1 MLNYVCV
8 DPRPGHC
15 AEERAVEMNRPRRP
29 RVECEEEV
37 QLEGSGEGLAWQEE
51 GGHHQEVEG
60 RHPAQ
65 DREGAETPLS
75 VYSSPAQPHL
85 MWKLAVASVASVRSC
100 RLNCSLVPV
109 TARLVRALRMRLDW
123 KTRQPVTLLN
133 TTPVLAKP
141 AMKWRRQGQPQKME
155 MKTMMKV
162 VILAMCS
169 SSLEPRWSRGTS

>member
-1 MLNYVCV
+1 M
-8 DPRPGHC
+8 RAWPGRKK
-15 AEERAVEMNRPRRP
+15 AAITRRWRGGTRPRTEREL
-29 RVECEEEV
+29 R
-37 QLEGSGEGLAWQEE
+37 
-51 GGHHQEVEG
+51 HQ
-60 RHPAQ
+60 
-65 DREGAETPLS
+65 LS
-75 VYSSPAQPHL
+75 VYSNPAQLYL

-100 RLNCSLVPV
+100 RLNCSLDPV

-141 AMKWRRQGQPQKME
+141 AMKWRRHGQPQKME